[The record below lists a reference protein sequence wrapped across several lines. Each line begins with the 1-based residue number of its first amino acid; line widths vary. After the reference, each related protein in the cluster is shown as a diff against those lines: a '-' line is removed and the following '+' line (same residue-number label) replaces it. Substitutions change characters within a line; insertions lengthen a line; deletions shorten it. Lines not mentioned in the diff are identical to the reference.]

1 MHILTISGNLTLI
14 LLSTAFDD
22 CSCANVYVHTYIRI
36 LTTEPE
42 SGTEHRMSYFMP
54 SFYKTS
60 FYLALIYLRQPTI

>member
-1 MHILTISGNLTLI
+1 MICMKIRKGAKLHMYVFTITGNLNLI

-54 SFYKTS
+54 SF
-60 FYLALIYLRQPTI
+60 L